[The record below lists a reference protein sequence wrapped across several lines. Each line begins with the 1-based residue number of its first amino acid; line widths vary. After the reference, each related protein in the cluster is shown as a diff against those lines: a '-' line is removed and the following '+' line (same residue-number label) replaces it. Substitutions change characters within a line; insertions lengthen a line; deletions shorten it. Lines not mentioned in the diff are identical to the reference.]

1 MPATIAEFRITR
13 YEWPRSRPIG
23 DSQVRAD
30 WHHTGSVELTSTS
43 GQVGLGFFGA
53 LFHPLPPL
61 AELTR
66 AFAEEV
72 FPGLTGQNAFTLG
85 HRVSRPRGGNIGKGG
100 SLFGLAVD
108 QALWDLQAKELG
120 LPLYRLLGGTNNRV
134 PAYASGL
141 DYHLTTDDAAAFFAE
156 AKRQGFEAFK
166 VKVGNPDLQWD
177 LDRLRAIDAAVG
189 PGARLMVDANEAW
202 SPKEAIRRSHAYR
215 DAGFNIYWVEDPILR
230 DDFVG
235 LAEVRRAVPF
245 AHINSGEYLDLR
257 GKRLLMEARGV
268 DVLNIHG
275 GISAGMRAG
284 WLAAEYGIPIS
295 LGNTP
300 FELGVHLAA
309 ALPEVLYLEYSFQD
323 YNRMVVEPVQFAGG
337 YAFAP
342 DRPGHGLTLS
352 DYARHELAKP
362 EPVSHEQYSSGLF

>member
-1 MPATIAEFRITR
+1 MASTIEAFRITR
-13 YEWPRSRPIG
+13 YEWPRDRPIG

-30 WHHTGSVELTSTS
+30 WHYTGSVELTSTS

-53 LFHPLPPL
+53 LFYPLPPL
-61 AELTR
+61 SELNR
-66 AFAEEV
+66 VFATEL
-72 FPGLTGQNAFTLG
+72 FPGLVGQNPFTLA

-100 SLFGLAVD
+100 GVFGLAVD
-108 QALWDLQAKELG
+108 QALWDLEAKELG

-141 DYHLTTDDAAAFFAE
+141 DYHLSTEEAVAFFAE
-156 AKRQGFEAFK
+156 AKRQGFDTFK

-177 LDRLRAIDAAVG
+177 LDRLCAIDAAVG

-202 SPKEAIRRSHAYR
+202 SPKEAIRRAHAYH
-215 DAGFNIYWVEDPILR
+215 DAGLNIFWIEDPVLR
-230 DDFVG
+230 DDFAG

-257 GKRLLMEARGV
+257 GKRMLLEARGV

-275 GISAGMRAG
+275 GIAAGLHVG
-284 WLAAEYGIPIS
+284 WLAAEYGVPIS

-309 ALPEVLYLEYSFQD
+309 ALPEVWYLEYSFQD
-323 YNRMVVEPVQFAGG
+323 YNRMVETPVQFADG

-352 DYARHELAKP
+352 EYARHELAKP
-362 EPVSHEQYSSGLF
+362 EPGQGGR

>member
-1 MPATIAEFRITR
+1 MQSMIDAFRITR
-13 YEWPRSRPIG
+13 YEWPRDRPIG
-23 DSQVRAD
+23 DSQVRSD
-30 WHHTGSVELTSTS
+30 WHFMGTVELTSTS

-61 AELTR
+61 AELER
-66 AFAEEV
+66 AFAAEV
-72 FPGLTGQNAFTLG
+72 FPGLKGQNPFTLG
-85 HRVSRPRGGNIGKGG
+85 HRISRPRGGNIGKGG
-100 SLFGLAVD
+100 GTFALAVD
-108 QALWDLQAKELG
+108 QALWDLQAKELNM
-120 LPLYRLLGGTNNRV
+120 PLYRLLGGSDNRV

-141 DYHLTTDDAAAFFAE
+141 DYHLSTEEATAFFAE
-156 AKRQGFEAFK
+156 AKRQGFTAFK
-166 VKVGNPDLQWD
+166 VKVGNPDLAWD
-177 LDRLRAIDAAVG
+177 LDRLRAIDDAVG

-202 SPKEAIRRSHAYR
+202 SPKEAIRRAHAYH
-215 DAGFNIYWVEDPILR
+215 DAGLNIYWIEDPILR
-230 DDFVG
+230 DDFIG
-235 LAEVRRAVPF
+235 LAEVRHAVPF

-257 GKRLLMEARGV
+257 GKRMLMEARGV

-275 GISAGMRAG
+275 GISAGLRAG

-309 ALPEVLYLEYSFQD
+309 ALPEVRYLEYSFHD
-323 YNRMVVEPVQFAGG
+323 YNQMVEQPIQFADS

-352 DYARHELAKP
+352 DYARRELAKP
-362 EPVSHEQYSSGLF
+362 DVQAR